1 MVKLIWQM
9 NIEVSIGG
17 GDLLLYILRRLFYII
32 LALIVISFVTFLLM
46 RAAPGS
52 FLQMGSTGL
61 SGVNLGL
68 GSIGVNNPAAIHE
81 FIRTFHLD
89 KPWYVQYWGY
99 LWGFVT
105 LHMGTSF
112 EYQST
117 PTVHLIGQTLP
128 ITLTIAVFAIVFA
141 VLISIVLGTLSAMR
155 VNTWADRS
163 TVLVATL
170 GASIPQYVTA
180 VLLMLVF
187 GVWLHL
193 FPVVGESGT
202 KYFVLPILSMA
213 LPMCGSMSR
222 YMRNSLV
229 ETMNSEYMVTVFAK
243 GGGMRQA
250 LFGHGLR
257 NSLLPFITVVGP
269 QLAALMMGTVYIEQ
283 MFGILGLGKIF
294 TSASSTRDYPLIMDS
309 TLMYA
314 VFIMVMNML
323 VDICYSLLDPRIRKL
338 HVTKR

>member
-1 MVKLIWQM
+1 MLLFIARR
-9 NIEVSIGG
+9 IG
-17 GDLLLYILRRLFYII
+17 YII
-32 LALIVISFVTFLLM
+32 AALIVVSFVTFLLM

-52 FLQMGSTGL
+52 FLEMGQG
-61 SGVNLGL
+61 GVAGIDVGL
-68 GSIGVNNPAAIHE
+68 GSIGVNDPNAVLQFIH
-81 FIRTFHLD
+81 IFHLD

-112 EYQST
+112 EYPST
-117 PTVHLIGQTLP
+117 PTLQLMGQTFP
-128 ITLTIAVFAIVFA
+128 LTIMIA
-141 VLISIVLGTLSAMR
+141 VLAIALAVILSIVLGTLAALRANS
-155 VNTWADRS
+155 WADRG

-170 GASIPQYVTA
+170 AASIPHYVVA
-180 VLLMLVF
+180 VFLMLIF
-187 GVWLHL
+187 GVWFHL
-193 FPVVGESGT
+193 LPVVGQAGP
-202 KYFVLPILSMA
+202 KYFILPVVAMA

-229 ETMNSEYMVTVFAK
+229 ETMNSEYMVTVYAK
-243 GGGMRQA
+243 GGGVRAA

-283 MFGILGLGKIF
+283 MFGILGLGKVF

-309 TLMYA
+309 TLVYA
-314 VFIMVMNML
+314 VLIMVMNL
-323 VDICYSLLDPRIRKL
+323 VVDICYGLLDPRIRKA
-338 HVTKR
+338 HASGR